1 MRRRSPLQ
9 RIASMTMKYRFKR
22 ETKDVLSTLA
32 GLSMLFPDQ
41 SEELKLLLEVES
53 LTVIAEKTVYGRS
66 RPQENYYRKWCR
78 DFGEWAGLTPDEMH
92 EEILRIAF
100 GTEEVETKFGVK
112 TRPAKRSGEVKREE
126 YSLLIDHLTITAAK
140 MGFAVPP
147 PNTGGF

>member
-1 MRRRSPLQ
+1 
-9 RIASMTMKYRFKR
+9 MTVKYRFKR

-41 SEELKLLLEVES
+41 SEELKLLLDVES
-53 LTVIAEKTVYGRS
+53 LTVIAEKTTYSRS

-78 DFGEWAGLTPDEMH
+78 AFGDWAGLTPDEMH
-92 EEILRIAF
+92 EELLCIAF
-100 GTEEVETKFGVK
+100 GTEETETKFGYK
-112 TRPAKRSGEVKREE
+112 TRPAKRSGEVKRDE

-147 PNTGGF
+147 PIGGDF